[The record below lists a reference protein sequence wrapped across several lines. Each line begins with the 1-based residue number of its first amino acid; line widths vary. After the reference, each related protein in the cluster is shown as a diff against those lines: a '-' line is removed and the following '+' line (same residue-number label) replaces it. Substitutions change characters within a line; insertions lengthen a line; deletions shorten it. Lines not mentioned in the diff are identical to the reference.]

1 MSKLFEWTDKKIVCL
16 LSVIKLV
23 KVILVSSTLNVKKY
37 EFHSIIFSFD
47 SVGPTSPSKPTS
59 ERSMSIEQARQRKQ
73 LEEEERK
80 KQREAAAREKL
91 RLLDARTRPEHIQ
104 THEISVREQAG
115 EFSKMNKL

>member
-1 MSKLFEWTDKKIVCL
+1 MHELYVQKK
-16 LSVIKLV
+16 KKT
-23 KVILVSSTLNVKKY
+23 KVFTITSAILVKKY
-37 EFHSIIFSFD
+37 EFHFIIFSFY

-73 LEEEERK
+73 LEEQERQ

-115 EFSKMNKL
+115 EFSKMNKLYIKTHNWNAA